1 MNMRPFLRSKKATKG
16 LDLTPL
22 IDVIFQLLLFF
33 MLTSSYIKPS
43 IPLKLPQ
50 ASNKDKLKE
59 QDIILAVNQDERVY
73 LNNREVNMD
82 SLEAELKAELS
93 NDKDRRVIFQG
104 DENIL
109 YKKFVT
115 VMDKAKAAGVKDI
128 NIAHEIKK
136 SE

>member
-1 MNMRPFLRSKKATKG
+1 MRPFLRSKKNTIG
-16 LDLTPL
+16 RDLTPL

-59 QDIILAVNQDERVY
+59 QDIILTVNKDETVY
-73 LNNREVNMD
+73 LNNRQVSLD
-82 SLEAELKAELS
+82 SLEVELKGALS
-93 NDKDRRVIFQG
+93 KDKDRRVIFQG

-109 YKKFVT
+109 YKKFVA
-115 VMDKAKAAGVKDI
+115 VMDKAKAAGVKNI
-128 NIAHEIKK
+128 NIAHEVKK
-136 SE
+136 TE

>member
-1 MNMRPFLRSKKATKG
+1 MRPFLRSKKNTIG
-16 LDLTPL
+16 RDLTPL

-59 QDIILAVNQDERVY
+59 QDIILTVNKDETVY
-73 LNNREVNMD
+73 LNNRQVSLD
-82 SLEAELKAELS
+82 SLEAELKGALS
-93 NDKDRRVIFQG
+93 KDKDRRVIFQG

-109 YKKFVT
+109 YKKFVA
-115 VMDKAKAAGVKDI
+115 VMDKAKAAGVKNI
-128 NIAHEIKK
+128 NIAHEVKK
-136 SE
+136 TE